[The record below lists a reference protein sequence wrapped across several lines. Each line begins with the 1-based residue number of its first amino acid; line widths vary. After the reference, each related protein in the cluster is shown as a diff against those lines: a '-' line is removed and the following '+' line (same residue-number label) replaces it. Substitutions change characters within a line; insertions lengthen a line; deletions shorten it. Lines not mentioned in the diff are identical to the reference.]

1 MNQGSAD
8 YDLLRRMILFLY
20 PNVQDIKIDTLV
32 YLMVFGSPDIS
43 TYELEYILIDVDFL
57 LVDVLVFYNRRP
69 FVFEFQHHI
78 QQNIYQIEMVSNNMW
93 LRQVLF
99 DG

>member
-1 MNQGSAD
+1 
-8 YDLLRRMILFLY
+8 
-20 PNVQDIKIDTLV
+20 
-32 YLMVFGSPDIS
+32 MVFGLPDIL
-43 TYELEYILIDVDFL
+43 TFELEYISIDVDFL
-57 LVDVLVFYNRRP
+57 FDVLVFYNRRP

>member
-1 MNQGSAD
+1 
-8 YDLLRRMILFLY
+8 
-20 PNVQDIKIDTLV
+20 
-32 YLMVFGSPDIS
+32 MVFGLPDIL
-43 TYELEYILIDVDFL
+43 TFELEYISIDVDFL
-57 LVDVLVFYNRRP
+57 FDVLVFYNMRP

>member
-1 MNQGSAD
+1 MNQGSAND
-8 YDLLRRMILFLY
+8 PILY
-20 PNVQDIKIDTLV
+20 PNVQDIQIDTLV
-32 YLMVFGSPDIS
+32 YWMVFDLLDIL
-43 TYELEYILIDVDFL
+43 TFELEYISIDDDFL
-57 LVDVLVFYNRRP
+57 FDVLVFCNRRL

-78 QQNIYQIEMVSNNMW
+78 QQNIYQIEMVSNNML

>member
-1 MNQGSAD
+1 
-8 YDLLRRMILFLY
+8 
-20 PNVQDIKIDTLV
+20 
-32 YLMVFGSPDIS
+32 MVFGLPDIL
-43 TYELEYILIDVDFL
+43 TLELEYISIVVDFL
-57 LVDVLVFYNRRP
+57 FDVLVFCNRRL

-78 QQNIYQIEMVSNNMW
+78 QQNIYQIEMVSNNML

>member
-1 MNQGSAD
+1 MNQGSTEMI
-8 YDLLRRMILFLY
+8 RREMILFLY
-20 PNVQDIKIDTLV
+20 PNVQDIQIDTLV
-32 YLMVFGSPDIS
+32 YLMVFDSPDIS
-43 TYELEYILIDVDFL
+43 TCELEYILIVVDFL
-57 LVDVLVFYNRRP
+57 LVDVLVFYNRTL

-78 QQNIYQIEMVSNNMW
+78 QQNIFQIEMASNNML

>member
-1 MNQGSAD
+1 
-8 YDLLRRMILFLY
+8 
-20 PNVQDIKIDTLV
+20 
-32 YLMVFGSPDIS
+32 MVFGLPDIL
-43 TYELEYILIDVDFL
+43 TLELEYISIVVDFL
-57 LVDVLVFYNRRP
+57 VVFSVSYNMKS

-78 QQNIYQIEMVSNNMW
+78 QQNIYQIEMVSNNML